1 MTIEERLA
9 AVERE
14 LIHQREMQRLREV
27 NDTLTTTRVGMVEDQ
42 LAQTEKVLPKLRN
55 AMKELEEASIVTG
68 ELQARQ
74 GGVLK
79 GHGQWLEELTQAQ
92 IKTEERFRETSDR
105 IDKLVSAIGELIRG
119 NGNTGRHES

>member
-27 NDTLTTTRVGMVEDQ
+27 NDTLAATRVGMVEDQ

>member
-9 AVERE
+9 AVEQE

-42 LAQTEKVLPKLRN
+42 LAQTEKILPKLRN

-92 IKTEERFRETSDR
+92 IKTEERFRETGER
-105 IDKLVSAIGELIRG
+105 IDKLVSAIGELIRE
-119 NGNTGRHES
+119 NGNTGRGKS

>member
-42 LAQTEKVLPKLRN
+42 VAQAEKILPKLRN

-119 NGNTGRHES
+119 NGNTVRHES